1 MFRNELRVAPVAP
14 KLVVALMKHLLANTL
29 APLTFS
35 WGFLEAPVDAVTGA
49 YVRWQRII
57 LHSVKVGRID
67 MPLAAALRQLEP
79 LDLGSQRVLFL
90 GTQGRWTACFDNGAR
105 GGNPSTFVGELSQ
118 RLKVRGIACTCIP
131 NTLTRRDVGKPGTW
145 GAVKFTQFA
154 PEKREFLNIDRS
166 VSVANDVHGWKF
178 HSMGQV
184 QDFEQVDRYTASRI
198 ADRLT
203 AEMLERY
210 CQALGIDLF
219 DEGFYRG
226 PGVVT
231 HARPWFLPR
240 LATMSLADARRQL
253 GLME

>member
-1 MFRNELRVAPVAP
+1 MRCRE
-14 KLVVALMKHLLANTL
+14 
-29 APLTFS
+29 
-35 WGFLEAPVDAVTGA
+35 
-49 YVRWQRII
+49 
-57 LHSVKVGRID
+57 
-67 MPLAAALRQLEP
+67 
-79 LDLGSQRVLFL
+79 
-90 GTQGRWTACFDNGAR
+90 
-105 GGNPSTFVGELSQ
+105 
-118 RLKVRGIACTCIP
+118 
-131 NTLTRRDVGKPGTW
+131 TRHV

-219 DEGFYRG
+219 DEGFYCG

-240 LATMSLADARRQL
+240 LATKSLAEARRQL